1 MLNFTILQMVW
12 LEKMLLFQ
20 LTAGNGL
27 STGANFGL
35 AVAGDCV
42 FVRYEK
48 VGPFSSPLQALA
60 LSRVKYL
67 DIPVVFTA
75 MQNIGE
81 VIHKKIT
88 IFI

>member
-1 MLNFTILQMVW
+1 MAFRVEQILGWRSLVTVFYCDMKR
-12 LEKMLLFQ
+12 LALFLPSLL
-20 LTAGNGL
+20 
-27 STGANFGL
+27 
-35 AVAGDCV
+35 
-42 FVRYEK
+42 
-48 VGPFSSPLQALA
+48 ALA

>member
-1 MLNFTILQMVW
+1 MVW

-42 FVRYEK
+42 YCDMKRLALF
-48 VGPFSSPLQALA
+48 PLKALA

-67 DIPVVFTA
+67 DIPIVFIAMLSYGVVNH
-75 MQNIGE
+75 QRNI
-81 VIHKKIT
+81 